1 MDMIRSSICADTH
14 IKIIRAAIA
23 EALAKAKTAEARK
36 LLCEVLDQ
44 CEAGICE

>member
-1 MDMIRSSICADTH
+1 MSMVSAICAEAH
-14 IKIIRAAIA
+14 IKVIREAIA